1 MTTAEALPFF
11 DADRIR
17 EAVPM
22 ADLLDAVEAAY
33 RDVAAGRDRSP
44 LRSHVELADGSLLLM
59 PGVREGGAGAS
70 VKLVTV
76 MPGNPQR
83 GLPTIHA
90 TGRSTCARPSS
101 CAWGW

>member
-33 RDVAAGRDRSP
+33 RDVARGRER
-44 LRSHVELADGSLLLM
+44 A
-59 PGVREGGAGAS
+59 
-70 VKLVTV
+70 
-76 MPGNPQR
+76 PQR
-83 GLPTIHA
+83 
-90 TGRSTCARPSS
+90 
-101 CAWGW
+101 